1 MGSRGPIP
9 KRSDQ
14 RHGHR
19 SAEENAVD
27 SAIGA
32 SEVLVPV
39 PNEEWHP
46 IATEWYTSL
55 AASGQSDFYEP
66 SDWAFAYY
74 VAELLTRSLGMV
86 VDGAFVSVKVNGQ
99 LVTAVMAGMTELLT
113 TEGARRR
120 ARIEL
125 ERGDD
130 TPDPQAEH
138 KATITALRSIAGN
151 G

>member
-9 KRSDQ
+9 KRSDV
-14 RHGHR
+14 RRRTNEPEGGI
-19 SAEENAVD
+19 D
-27 SAIGA
+27 SAPGA
-32 SEVLVPV
+32 DEVLIPA
-39 PNEEWHP
+39 PHEGWHP
-46 IATEWYTSL
+46 IASEWYASL
-55 AASGQSDFYEP
+55 AESGQSDFYEP

-74 VAELLTRSLGMV
+74 VAELLTRSLGYAL
-86 VDGAFVSVKVNGQ
+86 DGAFVPVKVNGQ

-125 ERGDD
+125 ERGAAP
-130 TPDPQAEH
+130 PDPQAEH
-138 KATITALRSIAGN
+138 AATVTQLRSIAGN